1 LSTIRRSAYEEDTNN
16 QEVKVRAIKLK
27 LPGGLDNLE
36 LVEIEATEPECGEIR
51 VRNHASSLNFHDY
64 VVAIGLLPVAEGR
77 IPMSDGAGVVE
88 AVGPGVTEFQPGDK
102 VMSCFFPNWSDGR
115 ADDAAKLGGVP
126 GDNVDGFAAETVT
139 MLASAFTHMPDDYTF
154 EEAAT
159 LPCAAATAWRALMVE
174 AKVKAGDTVL
184 VQGSGGVSVFALQFA
199 KAAGCHV
206 IATSSSDAKLERL
219 AALGA
224 DQLINYRE
232 CEKWGDRALEITGG
246 KGANVIV
253 EVGGSGTLPQSVRAI
268 AMGGHISMIGVLT
281 GIQGEVPTAEL
292 FQKNATISGITV
304 CSRASQQDM
313 VKAIN
318 TTGIRPVIDRTFGL
332 EELAEAFRLQE
343 SQQHF
348 GKICLSF

>member
-1 LSTIRRSAYEEDTNN
+1 MTS
-16 QEVKVRAIKLK
+16 QEVVVRAIKLRT
-27 LPGGLDNLE
+27 PGGLDKLE
-36 LVEIEATEPECGEIR
+36 LIEIRPVEPQRGEIR

-64 VVAIGLLPVAEGR
+64 VVAIGLLPVADGR

-88 AVGPGVTEFQPGDK
+88 AVGPGVVQFQPGDS
-102 VMSCFFPNWSDGR
+102 VMSCFFPHWANGP
-115 ADDAAKLGGVP
+115 ADDPGKLGGVP

-139 MLASAFTHMPDDYTF
+139 MLASAFTSMPNDYTY
-154 EEAAT
+154 EQAAT

-174 AKVKAGDTVL
+174 AKVKPGDTVL

-219 AALGA
+219 GALGA
-224 DQLINYRE
+224 DQLINYRQFE
-232 CEKWGDRALEITGG
+232 NWGDRTLEITGG
-246 KGANVIV
+246 KGVNVIV
-253 EVGGSGTLPQSVRAI
+253 EVGGSGTLAQSVRAI
-268 AMGGHISMIGVLT
+268 AMGGHISLIGVLT

-292 FQKNATISGITV
+292 FQKNAVISGITV
-304 CSRASQQDM
+304 GSRAHQEDM

-318 TTGIRPVIDRTFGL
+318 ATGIQPVIDRSFGL
-332 EELAEAFRLQE
+332 EELADAFRLQE
-343 SQQHF
+343 SQKHF